1 MEEASTMPNVV
12 PSSVDAGEKR
22 GDLNPLQQRI
32 VTLTITGYSS
42 QEIAKKLGV
51 SLPAAK
57 RYFSKVCDKLH
68 VSNPLELVLY
78 ALHYQL
84 VNDD

>member
-1 MEEASTMPNVV
+1 MEEASTMPNVA
-12 PSSVDAGEKR
+12 PSSVGAGEKR

-32 VTLTITGYSS
+32 VTLTISGYSS
-42 QEIAKKLGV
+42 QEIAKRLGI
-51 SLPAAK
+51 SAPAAK
-57 RYFSKVCDKLH
+57 RYLSRVCDKLH

-84 VNDD
+84 VNED

>member
-1 MEEASTMPNVV
+1 MEEAGTMPNVA
-12 PSSVDAGEKR
+12 PSSVDADEKR
-22 GDLNPLQQRI
+22 GGLNPLQQRI
-32 VTLTITGYSS
+32 VTLTISGYSS
-42 QEIAKKLGV
+42 QDIAKRLGISV
-51 SLPAAK
+51 PAAK
-57 RYFSKVCDKLH
+57 RHLSRVCDKLH

>member
-1 MEEASTMPNVV
+1 MPNVA
-12 PSSVDAGEKR
+12 PLSVDAGEMR

-32 VTLTITGYSS
+32 VTLTISGYSG
-42 QEIAKKLGV
+42 QEIAKRLRV
-51 SLPAAK
+51 SVRVAK
-57 RYFSKVCDKLH
+57 RHLSRVCDKLH

-84 VNDD
+84 VSDD

>member
-1 MEEASTMPNVV
+1 MEKASAMPNVA
-12 PSSVDAGEKR
+12 PSSVDPGEKH
-22 GDLNPLQQRI
+22 GDLNPVQQRI
-32 VTLTITGYSS
+32 VTLTISGYSS
-42 QEIAKKLGV
+42 REIAKRLGI
-51 SLPAAK
+51 SAAAAK
-57 RYFSKVCDKLH
+57 PHLSRVCDKLH

>member
-1 MEEASTMPNVV
+1 MPDPA

-22 GDLNPLQQRI
+22 SDLNPLQQRT
-32 VTLTITGYSS
+32 VTLTISGYSS
-42 QEIAKKLGV
+42 QETAKRLGITV
-51 SLPAAK
+51 PAAK
-57 RYFSKVCDKLH
+57 RHLSRVCDKLH

>member
-1 MEEASTMPNVV
+1 MEEGGTMPNVA
-12 PSSVDAGEKR
+12 PSSVDADEKR

-32 VTLTITGYSS
+32 VALTISGYSS
-42 QEIAKKLGV
+42 QDIAKRLGISV
-51 SLPAAK
+51 PAAK
-57 RYFSKVCDKLH
+57 RHLSRVCDKLH